1 LAFAKKY
8 KDWDLEAWKRVIWSD
23 ETKINLFGSDG
34 RQYCWKRSGAAL
46 LDHHF
51 QPTVKHGGGSIFLWG
66 CMTAKGIGYL
76 TKIDNG
82 LDTRLYVRILNGE
95 LMDTLQWYD
104 LEKHEIVFQHDNDPK
119 HTAGITKTW
128 LSESGLTVLDWPAQ
142 SPDLNPIEHLWA
154 ELKRRLRNRT
164 GLSSSMPSRVS
175 DVLKTKGG
183 HTSW

>member
-1 LAFAKKY
+1 
-8 KDWDLEAWKRVIWSD
+8 
-23 ETKINLFGSDG
+23 
-34 RQYCWKRSGAAL
+34 
-46 LDHHF
+46 
-51 QPTVKHGGGSIFLWG
+51 
-66 CMTAKGIGYL
+66 MTAKGIGYL

-82 LDTRLYVRILNGE
+82 LDAKLYVRILNGE

-154 ELKRRLRNRT
+154 ELKRRLRNRPN
-164 GLSSSMPSRVS
+164 LPSSLPNLWEAVQEEWEAIPQDFCMRLISSMPSRVS